1 MEGES
6 NTAAAFGLSNSAGW
20 IVGGALGGALG
31 AIAFGIVM
39 VLFEP
44 GVVSSAI
51 PAIYGLQP
59 VDPIGW
65 SIHVAHGIALGVV
78 FGLIVTRKPIL
89 GALRRDVETDVIS
102 RTGIIVRTIAAGF
115 IFGLTVWA
123 ILPLLVLPVWVDT
136 VSTGGSQTFPA
147 TTATSLLGH
156 LLFGTVLGA
165 VFAATVDLRA
175 YTSDTVLSE
184 RR

>member
-6 NTAAAFGLSNSAGW
+6 NTAAAFGLSDSAGR

-31 AIAFGIVM
+31 AIAFGVVM

-59 VDPIGW
+59 VDPLGW
-65 SIHVAHGIALGVV
+65 SIHIAHGIVLGVI
-78 FGLIVTRKPIL
+78 FGLIVTRDPIL
-89 GALRRDVETDVIS
+89 GVLRTDVETDVVS

-115 IFGLTVWA
+115 VFGLTVWA
-123 ILPLLVLPVWVDT
+123 ILPLLVLPVWVDA
-136 VSTGGSQTFPA
+136 VSTGGGETFPA
-147 TTATSLLGH
+147 TAATSLFGH
-156 LLFGTVLGA
+156 LLYGTILGI

-175 YTSDTVLSE
+175 YTSRRPLSE
-184 RR
+184 DQ